1 MNSEVP
7 ATLSESN
14 QYYNMQ
20 AGPIPRDQKQDRVQQ
35 FHRQIQEQRQVLQNM
50 QLQQQQMV
58 LYQHNL
64 LQVPRM
70 AA

>member
-58 LYQHNL
+58 I
-64 LQVPRM
+64 PR
-70 AA
+70 ASSIQSSVVDN